1 MTRLSVFDLEQP
13 VRRLEEIEDA
23 RLIERRLS
31 AIGIRYE
38 RWAAAA
44 ALPSEASE
52 ARVLET
58 YQTEVDRLKME
69 CGYQAADVV
78 RLRRGVENAT
88 ALRAK
93 FLDEHVHDEDEVRFF
108 VEGRGAF
115 YLRSDRGVHRVICER
130 GDLLGVPAGTRHWF
144 DMGPDPEFTAIRLF
158 TNPEG
163 WVARFT
169 GDPIAR
175 SLPEIDD

>member
-1 MTRLSVFDLEQP
+1 MTRLTVFGLDQP
-13 VRRLEEIEDA
+13 VRRLSDTEDA
-23 RLIERRLS
+23 LSIERTLG

-38 RWAAAA
+38 RWTAPATLAAD
-44 ALPSEASE
+44 ASE
-52 ARVLET
+52 VLVLRT
-58 YQTEVDRLKME
+58 YQAEVDRLKLE

-78 RLRRGVENAT
+78 RLRRGVENAA

-93 FLDEHVHDEDEVRFF
+93 FLDEHIHDEDEVRFF

-144 DMGPDPEFTAIRLF
+144 DMGADPEFTAIRLF

-169 GDPIAR
+169 GDPVANTV
-175 SLPEIDD
+175 PAIDG

>member
-1 MTRLSVFDLEQP
+1 MTRLTVFDLEQP
-13 VRRLEEIEDA
+13 VRRLSDTEDA
-23 RLIERRLS
+23 LSIERALG

-38 RWAAAA
+38 RWTAAA
-44 ALPSEASE
+44 ALAADASE
-52 ARVLET
+52 PLVLRT
-58 YQTEVDRLKME
+58 YQAEVDRLKAE

-78 RLRRGVENAT
+78 RLRRGVENA
-88 ALRAK
+88 AELRAK
-93 FLDEHVHDEDEVRFF
+93 FLDEHIHDEDEVRFF

-144 DMGPDPEFTAIRLF
+144 DMGANPEFTAIRLF
-158 TNPEG
+158 TNPAG

-169 GDPIAR
+169 GDPVAR
-175 SLPEIDD
+175 SVPAIDG

>member
-1 MTRLSVFDLEQP
+1 MTRLTVFDLDQP
-13 VRRLEEIEDA
+13 VRRLSDTEDA
-23 RLIERRLS
+23 LSIERTLG

-38 RWAAAA
+38 RWTAPATLAAD
-44 ALPSEASE
+44 ASE
-52 ARVLET
+52 VLVLRT
-58 YQTEVDRLKME
+58 YQAEVDRLKLE
-69 CGYQAADVV
+69 CVYQAADVV
-78 RLRRGVENAT
+78 RLRRGVENAA

-93 FLDEHVHDEDEVRFF
+93 FLDEHIHDEDEVRFF

-144 DMGPDPEFTAIRLF
+144 DMGADPEFTAIRLF

-169 GDPIAR
+169 GDPVANTV
-175 SLPEIDD
+175 PAIDG